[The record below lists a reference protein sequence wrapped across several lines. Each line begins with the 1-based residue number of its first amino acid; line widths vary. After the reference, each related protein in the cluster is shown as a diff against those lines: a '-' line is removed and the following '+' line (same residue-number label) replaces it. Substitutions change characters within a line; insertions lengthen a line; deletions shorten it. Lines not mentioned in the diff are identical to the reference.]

1 MSNSM
6 KMIKFVLF
14 VFVAIGFTG
23 CLDIDEKIDL
33 KKDGSGAVTMDMDM
47 SQMLELLQT
56 YMGKD
61 ELAKKGVSK
70 MDTTINM
77 KDILDSV
84 TTMPADKKALLSSG
98 TVHIK
103 LDMDAKVFKTH
114 MKFPFSNQEH
124 LQKLYAAL
132 GDGSLGSAQLFKNLG
147 GAGGGGADS
156 GAGGGLGGGAPDINQ
171 FNGIY
176 DFTAHDGLMYKKV
189 NQDKWKAL
197 QNDPQLAQVKQAAQ
211 MGMEINY
218 TTTIVLPRPVK
229 KIDNATAKL
238 SDDKKTVVMKFN
250 LIDALDHPEQFE
262 YTIAY

>member
-1 MSNSM
+1 M
-6 KMIKFVLF
+6 KLLKFVLF
-14 VFVAIGFTG
+14 FFVAIGFAG
-23 CLDIDEKIDL
+23 CLDINEKIDL
-33 KKDGSGAVTMDMDM
+33 KKDGGGAVTMDMDM

-61 ELAKKGVSK
+61 ELEKKGISK

-84 TTMPADKKALLSSG
+84 TTIAPDKKALLSAG

-103 LDMDAKVFKTH
+103 LDMDAKVFTTH
-114 MKFPFSNQEH
+114 MKFPFSNQAN

-132 GDGSLGSAQLFKNLG
+132 GDGSLGSAKLLKGF
-147 GAGGGGADS
+147 GGADS
-156 GAGGGLGGGAPDINQ
+156 SADGGLGGALGGGMGGGAPDINQ

-176 DFTAHDGLMYKKV
+176 DFTCHDGLMSKKV
-189 NQDKWKAL
+189 NPERWKAL
-197 QNDPQLAQVKQAAQ
+197 QNNPQLAQVKQAAQ

-218 TTTIVLPRPVK
+218 TTMIVLPRPVK
-229 KIDNATAKL
+229 KIDNAAAKL
-238 SDDKKTVVMKFN
+238 SDDKRTVVMKIN
-250 LIDALDHPEQFE
+250 LINAFDHPEQFE

>member
-1 MSNSM
+1 MSNAM
-6 KMIKFVLF
+6 KILRVVLF
-14 VFVAIGFTG
+14 VFVTIGFVG
-23 CLDIDEKIDL
+23 CLDIDEKIEL
-33 KKDGSGAVTMDMDM
+33 KKDGSGTVTMDMDM
-47 SQMLELLQT
+47 SQVLEMLQT

-61 ELAKKGVSK
+61 ELEKKGISK

-77 KDILDSV
+77 KDVLDSV
-84 TTMPADKKALLSSG
+84 TSISADKKALLSAG

-114 MKFPFSNQEH
+114 MRFPFSNQQE

-132 GDGSLGSAQLFKNLG
+132 GDGSLGSAQLFKGL
-147 GAGGGGADS
+147 GGADS
-156 GAGGGLGGGAPDINQ
+156 GAGGMAGGMGGAAPDINQ

-176 DFTAHDGLMYKKV
+176 DFTCHDGLMSKKV

-197 QNDPQLAQVKQAAQ
+197 LDDPQMAQVKQAAQ

-229 KIDNATAKL
+229 KIDNALAKL

-250 LIDALDHPEQFE
+250 LINAFDHPEQFE

>member
-1 MSNSM
+1 MSNAM
-6 KMIKFVLF
+6 KIFRFVLF
-14 VFVAIGFTG
+14 VFVTIGFAG
-23 CLDIDEKIDL
+23 CLDIDEKIDV
-33 KKDGSGAVTMDMDM
+33 KKDGSGTVTMDMDM
-47 SQMLELLQT
+47 SQVLEMLQN
-56 YMGKD
+56 YMGKE
-61 ELAKKGVSK
+61 ELEKKGISK

-77 KDILDSV
+77 KDVLDSV
-84 TTMPADKKALLSSG
+84 TTIPADKKALLSAG

-114 MKFPFSNQEH
+114 MRFPFSNQEN

-132 GDGSLGSAQLFKNLG
+132 GDGSLGAAQLFKGL
-147 GAGGGGADS
+147 GGADS
-156 GAGGGLGGGAPDINQ
+156 GAGGGMGGAAPDINQ

-176 DFTAHDGLMYKKV
+176 DFTSHDGLMSKKV
-189 NQDKWKAL
+189 NNDKWKAL
-197 QNDPQLAQVKQAAQ
+197 QNDPQMAQIKQAAQ

-229 KIDNATAKL
+229 KIDNPTAKL

-250 LIDALDHPEQFE
+250 LIDAFDHPEQFE